1 MVKEKILMPEG
12 YTVNSDSSLENY
24 VKFATELYEKKK
36 YITFNYKLGKPRTI
50 KQNTAIWAFCED
62 IATKCNNA
70 GYEMQTTSPL
80 LKHSIETPWTARSVM
95 DKLWMAV
102 QRAMYPNKIESS
114 SELDTW
120 EVAPV
125 ADTLTRHLGEVHGIG
140 VLFAKQA
147 MDKGV

>member
-1 MVKEKILMPEG
+1 MPEG

-50 KQNTAIWAFCED
+50 KQNTAIWA
-62 IATKCNNA
+62 
-70 GYEMQTTSPL
+70 
-80 LKHSIETPWTARSVM
+80 PWTARSVM

>member
-1 MVKEKILMPEG
+1 MVKEEILMPEG

-24 VKFATELYEKKK
+24 LKFATELYEKKK
-36 YITFNYKLGKPRTI
+36 YVTFNYKLGKPRTI
-50 KQNTAIWAFCED
+50 KQNDAIWAFCKD
-62 IATKCNNA
+62 IADKCNNA
-70 GYEMQTTSPL
+70 GFEMQTTSPL
-80 LKHSIETPWTARSVM
+80 LKNPIETPWTSRSVM

-102 QRAMYPNKIESS
+102 QKAMYPNKPESS

-125 ADTLTRHLGEVHGIG
+125 AETLTRHLGETHGIG

-147 MDKGV
+147 MDKGA